1 LSAAASGKACG
12 AAPETDRFASA
23 WCSWMPTVAHVV
35 KRVVERDNI
44 TIRGR
49 PPAEYVTE
57 YEYRDPVFE
66 GRQREFRG
74 FARARARRLGDQNSP
89 TRSEEH
95 TSELPSRENLV

>member
-1 LSAAASGKACG
+1 DGIRDFHVTGVQTCALPISAA
-12 AAPETDRFASA
+12 ETDRFGSA

-74 FARARARRLGDQNSP
+74 FARADRKSVVWGRDR
-89 TRSEEH
+89 
-95 TSELPSRENLV
+95 TSWAVLH